1 MLLEIDFAKKKKKPA
16 PALAT
21 VTPIRNHMATM
32 GSPCKSRQKKKDEHL
47 TLSI

>member
-16 PALAT
+16 PPPAVVMPLPVLDART
-21 VTPIRNHMATM
+21 RKN
-32 GSPCKSRQKKKDEHL
+32 GKKNEHL

>member
-16 PALAT
+16 PPAAIVMPLYPGLPEPQA
-21 VTPIRNHMATM
+21 
-32 GSPCKSRQKKKDEHL
+32 KKKKKDVEHL

>member
-16 PALAT
+16 PPLAM
-21 VTPIRNHMATM
+21 VMPLHPMVPKVDPA
-32 GSPCKSRQKKKDEHL
+32 KKKKDEHV

>member
-16 PALAT
+16 PPLAP
-21 VTPIRNHMATM
+21 VMRLHPELPEPP
-32 GSPCKSRQKKKDEHL
+32 SKKKKRDEEHL

>member
-16 PALAT
+16 PPVAT
-21 VTPIRNHMATM
+21 VMPLH
-32 GSPCKSRQKKKDEHL
+32 PELPQPQLKKKKPDEEHL

>member
-16 PALAT
+16 PPMAI
-21 VTPIRNHMATM
+21 VMPFHPI
-32 GSPCKSRQKKKDEHL
+32 GDKPEKKKKKKDENL

>member
-16 PALAT
+16 PPAAIVMPLYPEGPKPQA
-21 VTPIRNHMATM
+21 
-32 GSPCKSRQKKKDEHL
+32 KKKGKDEEHL